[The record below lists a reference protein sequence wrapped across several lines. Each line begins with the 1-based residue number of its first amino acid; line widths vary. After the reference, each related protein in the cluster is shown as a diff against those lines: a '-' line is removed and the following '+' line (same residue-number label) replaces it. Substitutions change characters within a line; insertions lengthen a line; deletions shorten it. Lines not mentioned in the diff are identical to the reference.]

1 MNNSDGPDNSTN
13 TNMTNSL
20 KLTFIS
26 CVTTLI
32 ATSAIVRQIQAA
44 DGKEDPIKQVMKIYH
59 KAPKGVDP
67 ICKKASDGR
76 ATPTEIRNLVAAYRT
91 MSAAKPPKGDDASW
105 KEKCARLLSAA
116 EALASGAPDGAA
128 KYKEAVNCKACHSVH
143 KPD

>member
-1 MNNSDGPDNSTN
+1 
-13 TNMTNSL
+13 MTNSL
-20 KLTFIS
+20 KLTFIA
-26 CVTTLI
+26 CL
-32 ATSAIVRQIQAA
+32 ATIIVSSAIVRQIQAA
-44 DGKEDPIKQVMKIYH
+44 DGKDDPIKQVMKIYH

-105 KEKCARLLSAA
+105 KEKCAKLLAGA

>member
-1 MNNSDGPDNSTN
+1 MNKSDGPDNSTN

-20 KLTFIS
+20 KLSLIA
-26 CVTTLI
+26 CVATLI
-32 ATSAIVRQIQAA
+32 ASSAIVRQIQAA
-44 DGKEDPIKQVMKIYH
+44 DGKDDPIKQVMKIYH

-67 ICKKASDGR
+67 ICKKASDGK
-76 ATPTEIRNLVAAYRT
+76 ASPTELKNLVAAYRS
-91 MSAAKPPKGDDASW
+91 MAKAKPPKGDDASW

-116 EALASGAPDGAA
+116 EALAGGAPDGAA